1 MSRALITVLVAVL
14 MFCLAGAVRASI
26 AFDFDSG
33 TSPPFVG
40 QSIPFDYTA
49 DGLTAHFSSPD
60 GLTWSVQNYD
70 KTFFP
75 LDHMS
80 GNYLW
85 PSDVFRHHLRISFSQ
100 PLSAISFT
108 FATVEYQ
115 DQVEVPSPI
124 QMNAFSGATSK
135 GSAQATGRWV
145 FPDGSGGAWP
155 QGTLTFNSATSF
167 DNVDIFVPFVAN
179 GAVNFVLDTVNVTPA
194 VPEPGTAFVL
204 AGVAVGMLLRRRPR
218 SLPQ

>member
-1 MSRALITVLVAVL
+1 MLRALQRFSIAGLI
-14 MFCLAGAVRASI
+14 FCLASVARASI

-33 TSPPFVG
+33 TNPPFVG
-40 QSIPFDYTA
+40 QSIPLSYTA

-60 GLTWSVQNYD
+60 GQTWSVQNYD

-85 PSDVFRHHLRISFSQ
+85 PSDVFRHHLRISFDQ
-100 PLSAISFT
+100 PLTDISFT

-124 QMNAFSGATSK
+124 QMNASSGAAPK
-135 GSAQATGRWV
+135 GSTQATGRWV

-155 QGTLTFNSATSF
+155 QGTLAFNSASSF

-179 GAVNFVLDTVNVTPA
+179 GAVNFVLDNVNVTPA
-194 VPEPGTAFVL
+194 VPEPATALVL
-204 AGVAVGMLLRRRPR
+204 AGVAAAMFLRPR
-218 SLPQ
+218 SRPQ